1 MKTAKE
7 YIDSMREMKL
17 EIYLFGERVKNHV
30 DHPII
35 RPTVNCIATTYELAE
50 KPEYEPLLTATSH
63 LTPHRKEGQSFLSY
77 SPGC

>member
-35 RPTVNCIATTYELAE
+35 RPTVNCVAATYELAE
-50 KPEYEPLLTATSH
+50 KSEY
-63 LTPHRKEGQSFLSY
+63 
-77 SPGC
+77 